1 MALSPWMSALKVIER
16 AATGTVLCDELM
28 DSPLYFSKASVKATR
43 LETCD

>member
-1 MALSPWMSALKVIER
+1 MALSPWMSALKELDR
-16 AATGTVLCDELM
+16 ADTGTVLCVELK